1 MLAETETETHGAES
15 GTDTGAVRRLIV
27 IVLFEGV
34 DLLDVTGPPEVF
46 SLVRRETGDA
56 VGYRVVLAAETMAPV
71 TTAAGVRILPDLTFD
86 RAAQGGIDT
95 LLVPGSVEVD
105 ERSRVRAVTD
115 PAVVQRVRMLAA
127 RSRRVA
133 SVCVGAHLLAAAGL
147 LNGRRATTHWSTAD
161 QLADEYPEIEVDA
174 DPIFIRE
181 GEVWTGA
188 GISACLD
195 LSLAL
200 VAEDFG
206 EELAL
211 RVARQLVM
219 YLKRPSGQ
227 SQFSVPLEPVST
239 TRRIEELRHHILRNL
254 SGRLT
259 VPDLAAH
266 AHVSERQLTRI
277 FKTELGTT
285 PSAYIESAR
294 VELARHQLE
303 SGDATLERIAT
314 ACGFGTTDTLVR
326 AFRRRLGTTPTDYRL
341 RFRTGATGTATGT
354 AATTAVTAT
363 SDVVTAPAPA
373 SSAATGR

>member
-1 MLAETETETHGAES
+1 MEQ
-15 GTDTGAVRRLIV
+15 RLIV

-46 SLVRRETGDA
+46 SLVRRETADA
-56 VGYRVVLAAETMAPV
+56 TGYRVVLAAATIEPV

-86 RAAQGGIDT
+86 QAAAAGGIDT
-95 LLVPGSVEVD
+95 LLVPGAVEVD
-105 ERSRVRAVTD
+105 NGRVQALTD
-115 PAVVQRVRMLAA
+115 PAVVDHVRTLAA
-127 RSRRVA
+127 RARRVA

-147 LNGRRATTHWSTAD
+147 LDGKRATTHWSTAG
-161 QLADEYPEIEVDA
+161 QLAAEYPQIEVDA

-206 EELAL
+206 EEFAL

-254 SGRLT
+254 SDRLT

-266 AHVSERQLTRI
+266 THVSERQLVRI

-294 VELARHQLE
+294 VELARHRLE
-303 SGDATLERIAT
+303 SGDDTLERIAT

-326 AFRRRLGTTPTDYRL
+326 AFRRRLDTTPTDYRR
-341 RFRTGATGTATGT
+341 RFRT
-354 AATTAVTAT
+354 VTPP
-363 SDVVTAPAPA
+363 PA
-373 SSAATGR
+373 GR